1 MAKYNNPIRKPETVK
16 LHMWEYEV
24 LIDKSVKLDILM
36 DLMAQ
41 DERYKAMD
49 VLELFMKGAAKMAEV
64 PEDDLTRQ
72 EPDGLVYPGT
82 DIQIVPTA
90 QVDGGEV

>member
-1 MAKYNNPIRKPETVK
+1 MAKYHNPIGKPETVK
-16 LHMWEYEV
+16 LRKWEYEA

-36 DLMAQ
+36 DLYAQ
-41 DERYKAMD
+41 DERYKALD

-64 PEDDLTRQ
+64 PEDDLTRP
-72 EPDGLVYPGT
+72 EPGDLE
-82 DIQIVPTA
+82 IVPTA

>member
-1 MAKYNNPIRKPETVK
+1 MAKYHNPIRKPETVK

-36 DLMAQ
+36 GLAAQ
-41 DERYKAMD
+41 GDGYKAREI
-49 VLELFMKGAAKMAEV
+49 LELFVKGAAKMAPV
-64 PEDDLTRQ
+64 PEDDLTRT
-72 EPDGLVYPGT
+72 EPGDYE
-82 DIQIVPTA
+82 IVPTA

>member
-1 MAKYNNPIRKPETVK
+1 MAKYHNPIDSQSTVK
-16 LHMWEYEV
+16 LRKWEYET

-41 DERYKAMD
+41 GDGYKAREI
-49 VLELFMKGAAKMAEV
+49 LELFVKGAAKMAPV
-64 PEDDLTRQ
+64 PEDDLTRP
-72 EPDGLVYPGT
+72 EPGDYE
-82 DIQIVPTA
+82 IVPTA

>member
-1 MAKYNNPIRKPETVK
+1 MAKYHNPIGKPETVK
-16 LHMWEYEV
+16 LRKWEYEA

-36 DLMAQ
+36 DLAAQ
-41 DERYKAMD
+41 DEKYKAMD

-64 PEDDLTRQ
+64 PEDDLTRP
-72 EPDGLVYPGT
+72 EPGDLEA
-82 DIQIVPTA
+82 VPTA

>member
-1 MAKYNNPIRKPETVK
+1 MARYHNPIGKPETVK
-16 LHMWEYEV
+16 LRKWEYEA

-41 DERYKAMD
+41 GEGYKARD
-49 VLELFMKGAAKMAEV
+49 ILELFLKGAAQMAEV
-64 PEDDLTRQ
+64 PEDDLTRP
-72 EPDGLVYPGT
+72 EPGDLE
-82 DIQIVPTA
+82 IVQTA

>member
-1 MAKYNNPIRKPETVK
+1 MAKYHNPIGKLETVK
-16 LHMWEYEV
+16 LRKWEYEA

-41 DERYKAMD
+41 GEGYKARD
-49 VLELFMKGAAKMAEV
+49 ILELFVEGAAKLAEV
-64 PEDDLTRQ
+64 PADDLTRP
-72 EPDGLVYPGT
+72 EPGDLEA
-82 DIQIVPTA
+82 VPTA